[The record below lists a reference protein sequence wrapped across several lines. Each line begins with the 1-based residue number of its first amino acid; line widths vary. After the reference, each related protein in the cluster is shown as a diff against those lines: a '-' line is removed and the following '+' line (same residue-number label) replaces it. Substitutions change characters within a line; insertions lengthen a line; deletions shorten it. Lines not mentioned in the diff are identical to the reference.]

1 MKKEKL
7 SAKQIQDLLA
17 MFNPNYYSAKH
28 VEAILHW
35 PPQQTMELLE
45 KTELSVFEEETLVK
59 KAPAK
64 VVEAYIKKHHGLS
77 IVAQIALIR
86 RGDKELIDCF
96 RRSEFCGFSSAAEPE
111 LIRSFKCDAEFW
123 WKEYFHCHKLEG
135 SAEIALI
142 DRHDIK
148 LLMLYLDKESWSNDA
163 CMRLLTTYT
172 PEEIGELISKHPRF
186 YLTKE
191 AEAFLVK
198 EMHEDVVYSYI
209 SRHQLDIPAQVA
221 LVKRGSHG
229 LIMYYLKYYRF
240 NSVEAI
246 TELAKRA
253 VYDEVAQAL
262 SQSPLPGEAQIAIID
277 KPNDKLFS
285 LLIKKMKLTCSAE
298 IALVKDG
305 YKPKR
310 HKRIMQYLRLRQI
323 EDADA
328 LEVILKRGNSEE
340 IKACIRRKCFSQSII
355 PTLLIKRGRKD
366 EIELYL
372 SVYHPG
378 WKIPE

>member
-1 MKKEKL
+1 MKQEKL
-7 SAKQIQDLLA
+7 SAKQIQNLLA
-17 MFNPNYYSAKH
+17 MFNPQYYSTEH

-59 KAPAK
+59 KAPAEI
-64 VVEAYIKKHHGLS
+64 VEAYIKKHKGLS

-96 RRSEFCGFSSAAEPE
+96 RRSTFYGFSSAAEPE

-123 WKEYFHCHKLEG
+123 WKEYFHYHKLEG

-163 CMRLLTTYT
+163 CMRLLTTYNV
-172 PEEIGELISKHPRF
+172 EAIGRLVSEHPRF

-191 AEAFLVK
+191 AEAYFVAK
-198 EMHEDVVYSYI
+198 MREDVVYSYI

-221 LVKRGSHG
+221 LVKRGDHG

-240 NSVEAI
+240 NSVEAV
-246 TELAKRA
+246 TGLAKRS
-253 VYDEVAQAL
+253 VYDEVAEAL
-262 SQSPLPGEAQIAIID
+262 KKSPLPGEAQIAIINNS
-277 KPNDKLFS
+277 NDKLFS
-285 LLIKKMKLTCSAE
+285 LLIKKQKLIPSAE
-298 IALVKDG
+298 LVLAKGG

-310 HKRIMQYLRLRQI
+310 HKRIMQYLSLRSI

-328 LEVILKRGNSEE
+328 LEIILKRGNSEE
-340 IKACIRRKCFSQSII
+340 IKASIRRKCFNKSII

-372 SVYHPG
+372 SIYHPG